1 MRAHPPPLFFRLLQ
15 VIYVTAP
22 TPVVYTEPYYTSR
35 YYRHSRG
42 HQGMAVVGIIA
53 AIIAW

>member
-1 MRAHPPPLFFRLLQ
+1 M
-15 VIYVTAP
+15 IYVTAP